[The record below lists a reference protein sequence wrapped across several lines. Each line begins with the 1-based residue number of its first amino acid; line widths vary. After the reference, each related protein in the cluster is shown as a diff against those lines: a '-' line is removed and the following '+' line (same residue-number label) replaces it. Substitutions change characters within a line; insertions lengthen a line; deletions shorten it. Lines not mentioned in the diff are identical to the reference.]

1 MQNLNFLNFISSLNF
16 INFCYKTTFGTMAN
30 IIDKMQVERD
40 AFDTLWYEYKRRR
53 VEINAR
59 VYKAR
64 YILTKAVC
72 SKLNMQENWTYFFDP
87 SGKIIVR
94 NEYLDSEIIKIIFLN
109 QPMSGD
115 FLFKIASYGH
125 VTSLC
130 RNMDG
135 LIDEVNRRL
144 KSYEP

>member
-40 AFDTLWYEYKRRR
+40 AFDTLWYEYKRRG

-64 YILTKAVC
+64 YILTKAVS
-72 SKLNMQENWTYFFDP
+72 SKLNMQENWTYFFDR

-125 VTSLC
+125 VTALC
-130 RNMDG
+130 RNVDG